1 MNGMDKGGN
10 KHMDWPISWQ
20 KVKDNGGYEILDISD
35 YGLGLDKGL
44 DNEVSGTLM
53 LDDMAEV
60 IKSGKSI
67 VVKVTGLG
75 ELLGL
80 GIEWALVPAI
90 SYAFNENGELEEVW
104 GHMRLAIFGGD
115 VDIYTRIFRKSDG
128 EKTGL
133 ECTPMQAMPSPKGTV
148 YTKYV
153 LTSRDGTM
161 SWDLGDYL
169 IDLSSVA
176 VATGVATNIEDKN
189 VNILNTYSQAGK
201 NLTVKI
207 KFIDPTDSE
216 NEVTQVVGLNLMV
229 TNHTTSGA
237 TTMAYVGTVAGLVFN
252 VYKENSHWAYSVTQ
266 LSLSETTNPSV

>member
-1 MNGMDKGGN
+1 
-10 KHMDWPISWQ
+10 MDWPISWQ
-20 KVKDNGGYEILDISD
+20 KVKDNGGGYEILDIAD

-44 DNEVSGTLM
+44 DNEVQGTLM

-104 GHMRLAIFGGD
+104 GHMRLNIFGDGI
-115 VDIYTRIFRKSDG
+115 DIYIRIFRKSDG

-133 ECTPMQAMPSPKGTV
+133 VCTPMPNMPSPVGTM

-153 LTSRDGTM
+153 LTSWDGAM
-161 SWDLGDYL
+161 SWELGDYL
-169 IDLSSVA
+169 IDLSVAA
-176 VATGVATNIEDKN
+176 VATGFNTNIEDEN

-201 NLTVKI
+201 NLTA
-207 KFIDPTDSE
+207 KFKYIDPTDSA
-216 NEVTQVVGLNLMV
+216 NEVTQVVGLNLMI
-229 TNHTTSGA
+229 TNHTTNG
-237 TTMAYVGTVAGLVFN
+237 TTTTAYVGTAAGMFFH
-252 VYKENSHWAYSVTQ
+252 VYKEDSHWAYSVTQ
-266 LSLSETTNPSV
+266 QS

>member
-1 MNGMDKGGN
+1 
-10 KHMDWPISWQ
+10 MDWPISWQ

-44 DNEVSGTLM
+44 DNEVSGALM

-90 SYAFNENGELEEVW
+90 SYAFNENGDLEEVW
-104 GHMRLAIFGGD
+104 GHMRLSKFGG

-133 ECTPMQAMPSPKGTV
+133 VCTPMPAMPSPEGTL

-153 LTSRDGTM
+153 LTSLDGSM
-161 SWDLGDYL
+161 SWELGDYL
-169 IDLSSVA
+169 IDLSSAA
-176 VATGVATNIEDKN
+176 VTTGVSTNIEDEN
-189 VNILNTYSQAGK
+189 VNILSAYSKVGK
-201 NLTVKI
+201 NLTA
-207 KFIDPTDSE
+207 KFKYIDPTDPE
-216 NEVTQVVGLNLMV
+216 NEITQVVGLNLMV
-229 TNHTTSGA
+229 TNHTTNG
-237 TTMAYVGTVAGLVFN
+237 TTTTAYVGTAAGMFFH
-252 VYKENSHWAYSVTQ
+252 VYKENSHWAYSATQ
-266 LSLSETTNPSV
+266 QS

>member
-1 MNGMDKGGN
+1 
-10 KHMDWPISWQ
+10 MDWPISWQ

-60 IKSGKSI
+60 TKSGKSI
-67 VVKVTGLG
+67 AVKVTGLG

-90 SYAFNENGELEEVW
+90 SYAFNENGDLEEVW
-104 GHMRLAIFGGD
+104 GHMRLSIFGRS

-133 ECTPMQAMPSPKGTV
+133 VCTPMQAMPSPLGTV
-148 YTKYV
+148 FTKYV

-161 SWDLGDYL
+161 SWELGDYL
-169 IDLSSVA
+169 IDLSGAA
-176 VATGVATNIEDKN
+176 VATGTLTNIEDEN
-189 VNILNTYSQAGK
+189 VSILNVYSGSGK
-201 NLTVKI
+201 NLTA
-207 KFIDPTDSE
+207 KFKYIDPTDSE
-216 NEVTQVVGLNLMV
+216 NEITQVVGLNLTV
-229 TNHTTSGA
+229 TNHTTNG
-237 TTMAYVGTVAGLVFN
+237 TTTTAYVGTAAGMFFH
-252 VYKENSHWAYSVTQ
+252 VYKENALWAYSVTQ
-266 LSLSETTNPSV
+266 QS